1 MVDMRD
7 DIRRLD
13 TITDESSGWTDVL
26 LEGDLRRP
34 MVTVEE
40 GEEMLS
46 NMYTIFNDYFLF
58 QSDCCFIL

>member
-13 TITDESSGWTDVL
+13 TITGESSGWADVL

-34 MVTVEE
+34 MVTDEE
-40 GEEMLS
+40 GEET
-46 NMYTIFNDYFLF
+46 NAE
-58 QSDCCFIL
+58 